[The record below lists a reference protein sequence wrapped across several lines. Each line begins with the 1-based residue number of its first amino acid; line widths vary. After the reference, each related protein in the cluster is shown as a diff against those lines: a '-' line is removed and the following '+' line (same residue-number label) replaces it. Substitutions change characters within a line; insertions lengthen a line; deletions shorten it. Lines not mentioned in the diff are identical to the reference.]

1 MIGIIIFIGMIITG
15 YILSQKYFIFNT
27 IPKNTYKRK
36 FIELTKI
43 NKDNIN
49 IEIKND
55 QMSNYKDD
63 KKEEET
69 EVNYDEWTPLSLP

>member
-15 YILSQKYFIFNT
+15 YILSQKYFIYDI

-49 IEIKND
+49 IEIKNE
-55 QMSNYKDD
+55 QNDD
-63 KKEEET
+63 DI
-69 EVNYDEWTPLSLP
+69 EVNYDEWTPLSLK